1 MARSAAPQPMG
12 NNSEPSIGDLVAQAI
27 GDVTKLIKFE
37 IDLAKTELRGDV
49 RRVGLAV
56 VLTGMAAFAGCLVMV
71 LLSFALVYGL
81 IRLGIVPWAAFLIV
95 SAFLILLAALAI
107 LIVYVR
113 VRGITGFDSAEAGL
127 VPATFVAVTVNV
139 YGVPLVRPVTVQF
152 VVSPAA
158 AHVFPPGLAVTV

>member
-1 MARSAAPQPMG
+1 MARSAASQPMG
-12 NNSEPSIGDLVAQAI
+12 NNSEPSVGDLVAQAI
-27 GDVTKLIKFE
+27 RDVTQLFKFE
-37 IDLAKTELRGDV
+37 IDLAKTELRADV

-113 VRGITGFDSAEAGL
+113 VRGISGLRKTRQSVQEDLALLKRDDEAATPPAVEAG
-127 VPATFVAVTVNV
+127 
-139 YGVPLVRPVTVQF
+139 
-152 VVSPAA
+152 
-158 AHVFPPGLAVTV
+158 